1 MTLVFANTPETNEV
15 KFDARYKYTRAGQ
28 SSSSSR
34 SNQVKTKLMGQIP
47 RFASYLNGVV
57 VRLARF
63 AVGLVGHE
71 PGLQQVLVETVAKP
85 SDRGVICRD
94 GWKERRR

>member
-1 MTLVFANTPETNEV
+1 MPDIHSPELPIQFKQGSSWKQTL
-15 KFDARYKYTRAGQ
+15 
-28 SSSSSR
+28 
-34 SNQVKTKLMGQIP
+34 

-57 VRLARF
+57 VGLARF

-85 SDRGVICRD
+85 SDRGVICVD
-94 GWKERRR
+94 GWKETRL